1 MFEDILSKNILLAPS
16 LNQFL
21 LWGLKLLD
29 SDRNLRDNREG
40 REAMPQEWITT
51 DYNKNL
57 FLWKTYLFLSKC
69 KLCWLKLP
77 NQWHVKP
84 ETTLCD
90 SYQVRFTI
98 RMEVLFLLW
107 FVVVCFFVSLFVCFW
122 AGLGGKFILDISLLL
137 FLSLFLQSQYSM
149 SLYILSCG
157 RPYDTI

>member
-1 MFEDILSKNILLAPS
+1 MFEHILSKNILLAPS

-29 SDRNLRDNREG
+29 SDRNLRDNKKG

-51 DYNKNL
+51 DYNKHL
-57 FLWKTYLFLSKC
+57 FLWKTYLFISKC

-84 ETTLCD
+84 ETTLYD

-98 RMEVLFLLW
+98 RMKVLVLLW
-107 FVVVCFFVSLFVCFW
+107 FVVVCFFVSLFLSWFRW
-122 AGLGGKFILDISLLL
+122 KIHIRHKSITFLKPFPPEPILNVPM
-137 FLSLFLQSQYSM
+137 YSV
-149 SLYILSCG
+149 LW
-157 RPYDTI
+157 